1 MAETT
6 KSNLNHVLYVIIL
19 LLGLF
24 PATFLFI
31 LMIQGMTSIL
41 TWYDLHLRIAFIMI
55 SFILGMAGYIGLFTA
70 LIAPRKYK
78 LNSALLLF
86 GLVGFSIFMSLEGG
100 ITAWKWF
107 LFIEEPDEWFI
118 LGLPIISA
126 LVGLIVNVRRIAL
139 AKKTLTQ

>member
-6 KSNLNHVLYVIIL
+6 KSNLNHVIYVITL

-31 LMIQGMTSIL
+31 LMTEGMTSIL
-41 TWYDLHLRIAFIMI
+41 TWNDLDLRIAFIMI
-55 SFILGMAGYIGLFTA
+55 SFILGMGGYVGLFTA
-70 LIAPRKYK
+70 LIAPKKYK

-100 ITAWKWF
+100 KR
-107 LFIEEPDEWFI
+107 
-118 LGLPIISA
+118 
-126 LVGLIVNVRRIAL
+126 VGNGFC
-139 AKKTLTQ
+139 